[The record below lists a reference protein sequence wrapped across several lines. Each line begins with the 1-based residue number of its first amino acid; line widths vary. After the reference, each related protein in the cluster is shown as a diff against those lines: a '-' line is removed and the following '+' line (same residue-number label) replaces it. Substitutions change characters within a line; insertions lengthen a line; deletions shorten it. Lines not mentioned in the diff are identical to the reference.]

1 MSGHPRRPVRPR
13 GGQGGRVTVL
23 ERSLSILFS
32 VYETIKTKKEWM
44 IMALHKKLSSL
55 AAAAT
60 GRANNAI
67 ENGKLSLKINN
78 EERKITEFTLDI
90 GELVVDQLDAGSVFD
105 DEIMAL
111 YSSIEGAR
119 AVIDEARADMEANR
133 RARGL
138 CVTCGAKL
146 KKDALYCSQCGAKIE
161 AEEPAVEEGP
171 AAPVCPEC
179 GTELEENDRFC
190 PHCGVKLAE
199 DAPAEEAAEAAEP
212 EAPAEA
218 ADEEAPAEPSC
229 CCSAPAEEE
238 PKE

>member
-1 MSGHPRRPVRPR
+1 MTGP
-13 GGQGGRVTVL
+13 
-23 ERSLSILFS
+23 ERFLSILFS
-32 VYETIKTKKEWM
+32 FYQTIQIKKEWM

-90 GELVVDQLDAGSVFD
+90 GELVVDQLDAGSVLD

-138 CVTCGAKL
+138 CVACGAKL
-146 KKDALYCSQCGAKIE
+146 KKDALYCSQCGTKIE
-161 AEEPAVEEGP
+161 TEEPEAAEEPATP
-171 AAPVCPEC
+171 ACPEC
-179 GTELEENDRFC
+179 GTELEENDKFC
-190 PHCGVKLAE
+190 PHCGIKVTEEEFAE
-199 DAPAEEAAEAAEP
+199 DAETEVEAAAEA
-212 EAPAEA
+212 EA
-218 ADEEAPAEPSC
+218 SC
-229 CCSAPAEEE
+229 CCAAPTGEE
-238 PKE
+238 PKD

>member
-1 MSGHPRRPVRPR
+1 
-13 GGQGGRVTVL
+13 
-23 ERSLSILFS
+23 
-32 VYETIKTKKEWM
+32 
-44 IMALHKKLSSL
+44 MALHKKLSSL

-138 CVTCGAKL
+138 CVACGAKL
-146 KKDALYCSQCGAKIE
+146 KKDALYCSQCGTKIE
-161 AEEPAVEEGP
+161 VEEPEVEEEPAAP
-171 AAPVCPEC
+171 ACPEC
-179 GTELEENDRFC
+179 GTELEENDKFC
-190 PHCGVKLAE
+190 PHCGVKVS
-199 DAPAEEAAEAAEP
+199 
-212 EAPAEA
+212 
-218 ADEEAPAEPSC
+218 EEAPAEEPSEEAFAEDAETEVEAAAEAEASC
-229 CCSAPAEEE
+229 CCSAPAGEEPSEEAFAEDAETEVEAAAEAEASCCCSAPAGEE

>member
-1 MSGHPRRPVRPR
+1 MNVPE
-13 GGQGGRVTVL
+13 QF
-23 ERSLSILFS
+23 LSILFS
-32 VYETIKTKKEWM
+32 CYETIKEKKEWM

-138 CVTCGAKL
+138 CVACGAKL
-146 KKDALYCSQCGAKIE
+146 KKDALYCSQCGTKIE
-161 AEEPAVEEGP
+161 AEEPEVEEEP
-171 AAPVCPEC
+171 AAPACPEC
-179 GTELEENDRFC
+179 GTELEENDKFC
-190 PHCGVKLAE
+190 PHCGVKVVEDEPAEETFAE
-199 DAPAEEAAEAAEP
+199 DAETEVEAAAEAEAET
-212 EAPAEA
+212 
-218 ADEEAPAEPSC
+218 C
-229 CCSAPAEEE
+229 CCAAPTEGE

>member
-1 MSGHPRRPVRPR
+1 M
-13 GGQGGRVTVL
+13 TVP
-23 ERSLSILFS
+23 ERSLAILFRCL
-32 VYETIKTKKEWM
+32 ETIKIKKEWM

-138 CVTCGAKL
+138 CVACGAKL
-146 KKDALYCSQCGAKIE
+146 KKDALYCSQCGTKIE
-161 AEEPAVEEGP
+161 VEEPEVEEEPAAP
-171 AAPVCPEC
+171 ACPEC
-179 GTELEENDRFC
+179 GTELEENDKFC
-190 PHCGVKLAE
+190 PHCGVKVA
-199 DAPAEEAAEAAEP
+199 
-212 EAPAEA
+212 
-218 ADEEAPAEPSC
+218 EEAPAEEPSEEAFAEDAETEVEAAAEAEASC
-229 CCSAPAEEE
+229 CCSAPAGEE

>member
-1 MSGHPRRPVRPR
+1 
-13 GGQGGRVTVL
+13 
-23 ERSLSILFS
+23 
-32 VYETIKTKKEWM
+32 
-44 IMALHKKLSSL
+44 MALHKKLSSL

-138 CVTCGAKL
+138 CVACGAKL
-146 KKDALYCSQCGAKIE
+146 KKDALYCSQCGTKIE
-161 AEEPAVEEGP
+161 AEEPEVEEEP
-171 AAPVCPEC
+171 AAPACPAC
-179 GTELEENDRFC
+179 GTELEENDKFC
-190 PHCGVKLAE
+190 PHCGVKVAEDEVFAE
-199 DAPAEEAAEAAEP
+199 DAEDEVEAAAEAEASCCAAGEPFAEDAETEV
-212 EAPAEA
+212 EAAAEA
-218 ADEEAPAEPSC
+218 EASC
-229 CCSAPAEEE
+229 CCSAPAGEE

>member
-1 MSGHPRRPVRPR
+1 
-13 GGQGGRVTVL
+13 
-23 ERSLSILFS
+23 
-32 VYETIKTKKEWM
+32 
-44 IMALHKKLSSL
+44 MALHKKLSSL

-138 CVTCGAKL
+138 CVACGAKL
-146 KKDALYCSQCGAKIE
+146 KKDALYCSQCGTKIE
-161 AEEPAVEEGP
+161 AEEPEVEEEP
-171 AAPVCPEC
+171 AAPACPEC
-179 GTELEENDRFC
+179 GTELEENDKFC
-190 PHCGVKLAE
+190 PHCGVMFAE
-199 DAPAEEAAEAAEP
+199 DDETEVDAAAEAEAET
-212 EAPAEA
+212 
-218 ADEEAPAEPSC
+218 C
-229 CCSAPAEEE
+229 CCAAPTEGE
-238 PKE
+238 PKEERPYGSGTSDPRCALRASGTFLSCDTTVENAERA